1 MNSGFFLPKAS
12 TTEPLVNGIII
23 GSDNSLSPIGAKLF
37 SESVVTQIAFKFWP
51 FGRIQFTSDK
61 DYLLM

>member
-23 GSDNSLSPIGAKLF
+23 GSDNSLSPIGVKLF
-37 SESVVTQIAFKFWP
+37 SEPVVTQIAFK
-51 FGRIQFTSDK
+51 
-61 DYLLM
+61 Y